1 MRPPVRAVAA
11 LALAAVLGVA
21 SAAADE
27 PFYKGKR
34 LTILVNF
41 AAGGPTDIEAR
52 MFAKH
57 LVRHVDGAPNIIIQ
71 NMDGAGGVVGAKYM
85 GEVAPRD
92 GTMAGYFTGTAFIY
106 ALDPERFRVDFKTY
120 EFVATQAGTT
130 VHFVR
135 TDVEPGMKEATDIV
149 KAKGLIGGG
158 LSVDTSK
165 DLRMRLAFDM
175 LGIPYKYVTGYRSSP
190 AARLALQR
198 GEINFF
204 SESPP
209 SYRGVIE
216 PSMVKTGQVIPV
228 FYDPSYDGVN
238 FGVPHPVKG
247 LAILPLHE
255 LYQKIKGTMP
265 SGRLWDIYKSLIS
278 TDGIIQRM
286 IVMPPGAPKAAVEA
300 IRAAIPRLNADQ
312 ALRRGG
318 REGVRLR
325 AAMGGL
331 ARHQQGRAG
340 RADGAA
346 RGAHVPH
353 RLHEEL
359 AAEVGWAKSPAE
371 ASPHARGAGRFCPR
385 EASQSYG
392 GHGARRCLRGARV
405 GCAFAHPTVAAAR
418 LASKQSRNPAL
429 HPLLVLLVLRPEPR
443 PQASFVAE
451 HAAMKPDRMHREQCE
466 REPRPERHRQ
476 PEHEDEMPKIH
487 RVARIGV
494 DTVGHQPLRRHREPR
509 STAAVLHAVMSGE
522 PVLQIAP
529 GQQQRPPWHE
539 DQIAAADGELE
550 RDHGERIE
558 QEGAGR
564 GAGEQAAERP

>member
-21 SAAADE
+21 SAAAAE

-57 LVRHVDGAPNIIIQ
+57 LVRHVDGAPNIVIQ

-265 SGRLWDIYKSLIS
+265 SGQLWDIYKSLIS

-300 IRAAIPRLNADQ
+300 IRAAIPRLNADKLYGEE
-312 ALRRGG
+312 AEKAFGF
-318 REGVRLR
+318 
-325 AAMGGL
+325 
-331 ARHQQGRAG
+331 
-340 RADGAA
+340 
-346 RGAHVPH
+346 VPQ
-353 RLHEEL
+353 
-359 AAEVGWAKSPAE
+359 WE
-371 ASPHARGAGRFCPR
+371 ASPDTNKVAQAV
-385 EASQSYG
+385 
-392 GHGARRCLRGARV
+392 L
-405 GCAFAHPTVAAAR
+405 TV
-418 LASKQSRNPAL
+418 
-429 HPLLVLLVLRPEPR
+429 RPEVR
-443 PQASFVAE
+443 TFLADY
-451 HAAMKPDRMHREQCE
+451 MKN
-466 REPRPERHRQ
+466 
-476 PEHEDEMPKIH
+476 
-487 RVARIGV
+487 
-494 DTVGHQPLRRHREPR
+494 L
-509 STAAVLHAVMSGE
+509 
-522 PVLQIAP
+522 P
-529 GQQQRPPWHE
+529 GK
-539 DQIAAADGELE
+539 
-550 RDHGERIE
+550 
-558 QEGAGR
+558 
-564 GAGEQAAERP
+564 